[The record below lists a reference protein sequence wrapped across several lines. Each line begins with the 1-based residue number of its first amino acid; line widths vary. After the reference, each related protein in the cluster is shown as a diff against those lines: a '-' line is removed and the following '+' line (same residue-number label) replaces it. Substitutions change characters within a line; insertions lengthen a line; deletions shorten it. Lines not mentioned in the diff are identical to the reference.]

1 MEPYLGVLLFHERI
15 TNSSLRFVIEKVKT
29 RLQQWDA
36 RKLSLAGRFML
47 PQSIFLIIP
56 NYFMQTMRNPQSIC
70 EDIERTVR
78 QLISGN
84 VKGNRK
90 MALLAFK
97 QRLLTQVKRLKR
109 GIANGDYCTIRG
121 VALEE
126 VIPATRDCRVAK
138 EEKQGKE
145 VLIQTD
151 SLKAIKAIQILKSA
165 SSNSTIIRRI
175 HHFLENV
182 ERWAI
187 QYISKEDNEES
198 D

>member
-1 MEPYLGVLLFHERI
+1 MEPYLGVPLFHERI
-15 TNSSLRFVIEKVKT
+15 TNSSLRFVIEK
-29 RLQQWDA
+29 
-36 RKLSLAGRFML
+36 
-47 PQSIFLIIP
+47 
-56 NYFMQTMRNPQSIC
+56 TMRNPQGIC

-90 MALLAFK
+90 MLALK

-109 GIANGDYCTIRG
+109 GIANGDHCTICG

-126 VIPATRDCRVAK
+126 VIPATRDCRVEK

-145 VLIQTD
+145 VLIQID
-151 SLKAIKAIQILKSA
+151 SLEAIKAIQILKSA

-187 QYISKEDNEES
+187 QYISKEDNEEA
-198 D
+198 DRMAKIAFNRGEGLHLFTNNPFILV